1 MSPRADAARNRSAVL
16 RAADEVFVEHGVTAS
31 TEEIAR
37 RAGLGIGT
45 VFRHFPTK
53 EALLKAVYEQRLE
66 DLTTRALTVGT
77 GDAPLTWFREFF
89 TDVATTSA
97 KKLILADALAD
108 MQLDADPATTARMR
122 SALGSLLQRAQAAG
136 IVRKDMSFDDL
147 IALLIA
153 AGRAA
158 QDTADA
164 QTRTRLINIILDGLE
179 PRG

>member
-1 MSPRADAARNRSAVL
+1 VSPRADAARNRSAVL
-16 RAADEVFVEHGVTAS
+16 QAADEVFVEHGVTAS

-37 RAGLGIGT
+37 RAGLGVGT

-66 DLTTRALTVGT
+66 HLAARALTVGT
-77 GDAPLTWFREFF
+77 GDAPSTWFREFF

-97 KKLILADALAD
+97 EKLTLADALGD
-108 MQLDADPATTARMR
+108 LQLDADPEVTARLR
-122 SALGSLLQRAQAAG
+122 SAVGALLQRAQAAG
-136 IVRKDMSFDDL
+136 TVREDVSFDDL

-158 QDTADA
+158 EATADA
-164 QTRTRLINIILDGLE
+164 QTRTRMIDVILDGLE

>member
-16 RAADEVFVEHGVTAS
+16 QAADEVFVEHGISAS

-66 DLTTRALTVGT
+66 HLAARALTIGT
-77 GDAPLTWFREFF
+77 DDASPTWFREFF
-89 TDVATTSA
+89 IDIATTSA
-97 KKLILADALAD
+97 EKLILADALGD
-108 MQLDADPATTARMR
+108 LQLDADPEITARLR
-122 SALGSLLQRAQAAG
+122 SALGALLGRAQAAG
-136 IVRKDMSFDDL
+136 IVRKDVSFSDL

-158 QDTADA
+158 QATTDER
-164 QTRTRLINIILDGLE
+164 TRTRLIDVILDGLE
-179 PRG
+179 PRE